1 MANPKQKTLG
11 QVFTPISMVQFM
23 LDQINYRGTSILKKH
38 VIDNSCGEGAFL
50 IEVVKRYIEVAQE
63 TSLTPSEI
71 AHQLENYIHGI
82 EIDSMT
88 HQRCLSHLNQL
99 LHQAD
104 LPLVNWDIQC
114 TNALSCSDY
123 HQQMDYVIGNPP
135 YIRIHEL
142 YQQNISL
149 ENFTF
154 CQKGMVDSYLAFY
167 ELGLRMLNPQGI
179 LIYIAPKSWLQSK
192 AGEVMRQRIK
202 EEQLLTHLIDL
213 GHFQPFKATT
223 YPNIV
228 CLSRGHQQPFFKF
241 SRFDE
246 HTFQTKA
253 TETLSYEVVE
263 IQGKFYLGCPTF
275 LPIFKDILSTSFETP
290 DVVVKN
296 GMTTNCDEVFF
307 HPEVPEAYTIPM
319 LKASKGKWHRTFFPY
334 DEAGNP
340 LPLDELM
347 KDEALKTFLL
357 THQARLSRRD
367 LANPEEWYL
376 FGRTQGLKDVNRPR
390 YAINTIVKSPE
401 TLRLMLVRP
410 GEGVYAGLYLL
421 TERTEEELRQA
432 FKHPYFTLF
441 LETIGRYR
449 SGGYYTYSSK
459 EMSQYLNYYFAY
471 LMA

>member
-23 LDQINYRGTSILKKH
+23 LDQINYRGASILKKH

-50 IEVVKRYIEVAQE
+50 LEVVQRYIQAAREQNL
-63 TSLTPSEI
+63 SPQMISQ
-71 AHQLENYIHGI
+71 QLGQYLHGI
-82 EIDSMT
+82 EVDPSA
-88 HQRCLSHLNQL
+88 HGRCLQFLNQIIEKEE
-99 LHQAD
+99 
-104 LPLVNWDIQC
+104 LPMVEWDIRC
-114 TNALSCSDY
+114 ENALTCSIY
-123 HQQMDYVIGNPP
+123 HEQMDYVVGNPP
-135 YIRIHEL
+135 YIRVHEL
-142 YQQNISL
+142 YQQGISL
-149 ENFTF
+149 NNFAF

-167 ELGLRMLNPQGI
+167 ELGLKMLNPQGT

-192 AGEVMRQRIK
+192 AGEVMRQTLK

-228 CLSRGHQQPFFKF
+228 CLSRSHQQPTFKF

-246 HTFQTKA
+246 DTFQVKE
-253 TETLSYEVVE
+253 TETLSYEEVE
-263 IQGKFYLGCPTF
+263 IHGKFYVGQATF
-275 LPIFKDILSTSFETP
+275 LPTFQAILTTSFEAP
-290 DVVVKN
+290 EVIVKN
-296 GMTTNCDEVFF
+296 SMTTNCDEVFF

-319 LKASKGKWHRTFFPY
+319 LKASKGQWHRTFFPY
-334 DEAGNP
+334 DETGNP
-340 LPLDELM
+340 LPLDQLM
-347 KDEALKTFLL
+347 KDEVLKTFLL
-357 THQARLSRRD
+357 THQTRLSQRD
-367 LANPEEWYL
+367 LAKPEEWYL
-376 FGRTQGLKDVNRPR
+376 FGRTQGLKDVNRSR

-432 FKHPYFTLF
+432 FKHPYFIRF